1 MGLLM
6 INLEIAQEYGPLF
19 VHGVIMSLRIALFSC
34 MLGIFFGTIAGII
47 LAGKSKILK
56 FFVHCYVTV
65 IRGTPMLIQVSAIY
79 FTLIYVGVSISA
91 VTSAII
97 SIGLNSGAYLSQ
109 IVLSGIKSVSK
120 GQVEAAKVL
129 GFSQSQIMRLIVL
142 PQAIRTMIPA
152 FGNELVTLVKDSSL
166 ASTIGV
172 YELSKQ
178 GNIVLAHTYDAPTVY
193 LIVGLIYLSITS
205 IISLLVSSLDK
216 KLNNYA
222 HR

>member
-1 MGLLM
+1 M
-6 INLEIAQEYGPLF
+6 INLEIVQEYGPLF
-19 VHGVIMSLRIALFSC
+19 VQGMLMSLRIAFLSC
-34 MLGIFFGTIAGII
+34 IVGILLGTTAGII
-47 LAGKSKILK
+47 LAGRSKILK
-56 FFVHCYVTV
+56 FLIHCYVTI

-79 FTLIYVGVSISA
+79 FTLIYIGVSISA
-91 VTSAII
+91 VNSAII

-120 GQVEAAKVL
+120 GQIEAAKVL
-129 GFSQSQIMRLIVL
+129 GFSPYQITRFIVL
-142 PQAIRTMIPA
+142 PQAFRTMIPA

-178 GNIVLAHTYDAPTVY
+178 GQIVLSHTYDAPTVY
-193 LIVGLIYLSITS
+193 FLVGLIYLSITS
-205 IISLLVSSLDK
+205 IIGLLVSLIDK

>member
-1 MGLLM
+1 M
-6 INLEIAQEYGPLF
+6 INIETIQEYGPSFLQ
-19 VHGVIMSLRIALFSC
+19 GAIMSLRIALLSC
-34 MLGIFFGTIAGII
+34 MLGIFLGMVAGII
-47 LAGKSKILK
+47 LAGSSKILK
-56 FFVHCYVTV
+56 FFITIYVTI
-65 IRGTPMLIQVSAIY
+65 IRGTPMLIQVAATYFVLNYLGILISAMNSAI
-79 FTLIYVGVSISA
+79 L
-91 VTSAII
+91 

-129 GFSQSQIMRLIVL
+129 GFTQSQIMRLIVL
-142 PQAIRTMIPA
+142 PQAVRTMIPA

-178 GNIVLAHTYDAPTVY
+178 GQIILSHTYDAPTVY
-193 LIVGLIYLSITS
+193 FAVGLIYLSITS

-216 KLNNYA
+216 KLNKYA

>member
-1 MGLLM
+1 M
-6 INLEIAQEYGPLF
+6 INIETIQEYGPLF
-19 VHGVIMSLRIALFSC
+19 VQGMSMSLRIALFSC
-34 MLGIFFGTIAGII
+34 MLGIFLGTIAGMI
-47 LAGKSKILK
+47 LAGSSKILK
-56 FFVHCYVTV
+56 FFISIYVTI
-65 IRGTPMLIQVSAIY
+65 IRGTPMLIQVTATY
-79 FTLIYVGVSISA
+79 FILNYLGILISA
-91 VTSAII
+91 VNSAIL

-120 GQVEAAKVL
+120 GQIEAAKVL
-129 GFSQSQIMRLIVL
+129 GFSHAQTMRLIIL

-178 GNIVLAHTYDAPTVY
+178 GQIVLSHTYDAPTVY
-193 LIVGLIYLSITS
+193 FVVGLIYLSITS
-205 IISLLVSSLDK
+205 IISLLVSLLDK
-216 KLNNYA
+216 KLNKYA

>member
-1 MGLLM
+1 M
-6 INLEIAQEYGPLF
+6 INIETIQEYGPSFLQ
-19 VHGVIMSLRIALFSC
+19 GAIMSLRIALLSC
-34 MLGIFFGTIAGII
+34 MLGIFLGMVAGII
-47 LAGKSKILK
+47 LAGSSKILK
-56 FFVHCYVTV
+56 FFITIYVTI
-65 IRGTPMLIQVSAIY
+65 IRGTPMLIQVAATYFVLNYLGILISAMNSAI
-79 FTLIYVGVSISA
+79 L
-91 VTSAII
+91 

-109 IVLSGIKSVSK
+109 IVLSGIKSVSR

-129 GFSQSQIMRLIVL
+129 GFTQSQIMRLIVL
-142 PQAIRTMIPA
+142 PQAVRTMIPA

-178 GNIVLAHTYDAPTVY
+178 GQIILSHTYDAPTVY
-193 LIVGLIYLSITS
+193 FAVGLIYLSITS

-216 KLNNYA
+216 KLNKYA